1 MKTFLTAI
9 SMQGTLTE
17 GIYEP
22 VGFTLDQNRTTA
34 FPIIPIIAQERAEN
48 PEEDFTILAVVPK
61 NSDTAQNY
69 QKFLAELAALG
80 IGKDAVRK
88 IEIRED
94 QSEIVGL
101 AMFADILKQTP
112 DDTDVYA
119 CVTYGTKAVSLLMAF
134 SLIFM
139 EKLKVNCLVQGMYY
153 GEVRREANKE
163 LGRRLYN
170 LVKYLQLGEIVDSI
184 SQMGLPDAEELFKK
198 VIIGEDE

>member
-1 MKTFLTAI
+1 MKTFITAI

-94 QSEIVGL
+94 
-101 AMFADILKQTP
+101 
-112 DDTDVYA
+112 
-119 CVTYGTKAVSLLMAF
+119 
-134 SLIFM
+134 
-139 EKLKVNCLVQGMYY
+139 
-153 GEVRREANKE
+153 
-163 LGRRLYN
+163 
-170 LVKYLQLGEIVDSI
+170 
-184 SQMGLPDAEELFKK
+184 
-198 VIIGEDE
+198 

>member
-22 VGFTLDQNRTTA
+22 VGFTLDQNRMTA

-48 PEEDFTILAVVPK
+48 PEDDFTILAVVPK

-119 CVTYGTKAVSLLMAF
+119 CVTYGTKVVSLLMAF

-139 EKLKVNCLVQGMYY
+139 EKLKVNCLVPGMYY

>member
-22 VGFTLDQNRTTA
+22 VGFTLDQNRMTA

-48 PEEDFTILAVVPK
+48 PEDDFTILAVVPK

-119 CVTYGTKAVSLLMAF
+119 CVTYGTKVVSLLMAF
-134 SLIFM
+134 SLIFIFYIP
-139 EKLKVNCLVQGMYY
+139 LKPFILKGFIRILSC
-153 GEVRREANKE
+153 
-163 LGRRLYN
+163 
-170 LVKYLQLGEIVDSI
+170 
-184 SQMGLPDAEELFKK
+184 
-198 VIIGEDE
+198 